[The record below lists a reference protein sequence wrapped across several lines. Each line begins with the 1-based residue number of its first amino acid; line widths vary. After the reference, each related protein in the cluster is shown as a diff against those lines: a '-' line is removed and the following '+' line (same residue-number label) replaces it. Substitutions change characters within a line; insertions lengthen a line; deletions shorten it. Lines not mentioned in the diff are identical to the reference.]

1 MTTTF
6 NLNKYRKPLHLF
18 RADNIFLRTPGS
30 YQSTLNKRS
39 LPRKKTLFI
48 LGIAQITPPT
58 RKSHA
63 IGPGSDKKYS
73 LDVTSLFMLPVM
85 HFAPSLSGDYRS
97 NFLFITML
105 HRPPNIMRSTTTK
118 KYSFC
123 SYLFF
128 VLILDSPLSNQH
140 KTRFQ
145 MMVPLPSLP
154 KV

>member
-6 NLNKYRKPLHLF
+6 NLNKYRKPLQLF
-18 RADNIFLRTPGS
+18 RADNIFLRLPGS

-39 LPRKKTLFI
+39 LPKRKHLLFWA
-48 LGIAQITPPT
+48 LPRQ
-58 RKSHA
+58 SNA

-105 HRPPNIMRSTTTK
+105 HRPPNIMRSTTTTK
-118 KYSFC
+118 NTISVASSF
-123 SYLFF
+123 LPPF
-128 VLILDSPLSNQH
+128 LIHPRPINRRQGF
-140 KTRFQ
+140 R
-145 MMVPLPSLP
+145 
-154 KV
+154 

>member
-6 NLNKYRKPLHLF
+6 NLNKYRKPLQLF
-18 RADNIFLRTPGS
+18 RADNIFLRLPGS

-39 LPRKKTLFI
+39 LPKRKHLLFWA
-48 LGIAQITPPT
+48 LPRQ
-58 RKSHA
+58 SNA

-123 SYLFF
+123 SNLFF
-128 VLILDSPLSNQH
+128 CHHS
-140 KTRFQ
+140 
-145 MMVPLPSLP
+145 
-154 KV
+154 